1 MRLYVQIM
9 NDFEIQIMFIGKV
22 IQKFRTYILRDK
34 YMIKQTIIISVMSN
48 SQAEKLNNLIE

>member
-22 IQKFRTYILRDK
+22 IRKFKTYILRDK
-34 YMIKQTIIISVMSN
+34 YVIKQTIIVNLMSK
-48 SQAEKLNNLIE
+48 SHAEKLNNLME